1 MIFQGTTVDGALLVD
16 LDQHGDERGF
26 FARAW
31 CQREFEGQGLTARL
45 VQVNLS
51 QSRHAGTLRGMHFQR
66 APHEEAKLV
75 RCIRGALY
83 DVVADMRPGSPT
95 QGHWFGATLTAQNRR
110 MLYVPEG
117 CAHGFLTLEDD
128 TEALYQVSEF
138 YAPGAEGG
146 FRWDDPTF
154 GIRWPRTPAVVSEKD
169 AAWAPLAGEPAALA
183 GSAAR

>member
-1 MIFQGTTVDGALLVD
+1 MIFHETTVDGAVLVD
-16 LDQHGDERGF
+16 LDPHGDERGF

-31 CQREFEGQGLTARL
+31 CRNEFEAQGLTSRL
-45 VQVNLS
+45 AQVNLS
-51 QSRHAGTLRGMHFQR
+51 HSRDAGTLRGMHFQR
-66 APHEEAKLV
+66 SPHEEAKLV
-75 RCIRGALY
+75 RCIRGALF

-95 QGHWFGATLTAQNRR
+95 EGRWFGTALTAQNRR

-146 FRWDDPTF
+146 FRWDDPAF
-154 GIRWPRTPAVVSEKD
+154 GIRWPRTPVVLSEKD
-169 AAWAPLAGEPAALA
+169 AAWAPLGEPAALA
-183 GSAAR
+183 GSVAR

>member
-1 MIFQGTTVDGALLVD
+1 MIFHETTVDGAVLVD
-16 LDQHGDERGF
+16 LDTHGDERGF

-31 CQREFEGQGLTARL
+31 CQNEFEAQGLTSRL

-51 QSRHAGTLRGMHFQR
+51 HSRDAGTLRGMHFQR

-75 RCIRGALY
+75 RCIRGALF

-95 QGHWFGATLTAQNRR
+95 EGRWFGTTLTAQNRR

-128 TEALYQVSEF
+128 TEALYQVSEL

-146 FRWDDPTF
+146 FRWDDPAF
-154 GIRWPRTPAVVSEKD
+154 GIRWPRTPAVMSEKD
-169 AAWAPLAGEPAALA
+169 AAWAPLAGEAAALM
-183 GSAAR
+183 GNVAR